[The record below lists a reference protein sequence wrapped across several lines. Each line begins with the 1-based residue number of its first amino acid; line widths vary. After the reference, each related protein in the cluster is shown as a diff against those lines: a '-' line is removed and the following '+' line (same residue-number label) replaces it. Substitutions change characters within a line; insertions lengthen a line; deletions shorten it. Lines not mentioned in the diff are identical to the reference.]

1 MSANDQTVTT
11 TTGMDKAKLALA
23 AGVFLAGVVG
33 FYLLEGQS
41 DLIRVIGMVAVAA
54 VAIAIAMT
62 SQPGRTF
69 WAFAREARQEL
80 RRVVWPT
87 RQESIQTT
95 LIVLVMVFI
104 VGLLLWL
111 MDMFFM
117 WGVGALVRP
126 GG

>member
-1 MSANDQTVTT
+1 MSANDQTAT
-11 TTGMDKAKLALA
+11 TTGMDKAKLTLA

-54 VAIAIAMT
+54 LAIAIAMT
-62 SQPGRTF
+62 SQPGRNF

-104 VGLLLWL
+104 VALLLWL

>member
-1 MSANDQTVTT
+1 MSANEQVTT
-11 TTGMDKAKLALA
+11 TTTDKAKLALA
-23 AGVFLAGVVG
+23 AGTFLAGVVG

-54 VAIAIAMT
+54 LAIAIAMT
-62 SQPGRTF
+62 SQPGRNA
-69 WAFAREARQEL
+69 WAFAQEARQEL

-87 RQESIQTT
+87 RQESLQTT

-104 VGLLLWL
+104 VAILLWL

>member
-1 MSANDQTVTT
+1 MSANDQTATT
-11 TTGMDKAKLALA
+11 AMDKGKLALA
-23 AGVFLAGVVG
+23 AGVFMAGVVG
-33 FYLLEGQS
+33 FYLLEDQS

-62 SQPGRTF
+62 SQPGKNA
-69 WAFAREARQEL
+69 WAFAQEARQEL

-95 LIVLVMVFI
+95 LIVLVMVF
-104 VGLLLWL
+104 VVAVLLWL

>member
-1 MSANDQTVTT
+1 MSTKEQAEATAT
-11 TTGMDKAKLALA
+11 DKGKLVLA

-41 DLIRVIGMVAVAA
+41 DLVRVIGMVAVAG
-54 VAIAIAMT
+54 VAIGIAMT
-62 SQPGRTF
+62 SQPGRNA

-95 LIVLVMVFI
+95 LIVLVMVII
-104 VGLLLWL
+104 VAILLWL

>member
-1 MSANDQTVTT
+1 MSAKDQTEA
-11 TTGMDKAKLALA
+11 TGTDKAKLVLA

-33 FYLLEGQS
+33 FYVAEGQS
-41 DLIRVIGMVAVAA
+41 DLIRVVGMVAVDAL
-54 VAIAIAMT
+54 AIAIDMS
-62 SQPGRTF
+62 SQPGRNA
-69 WAFAREARQEL
+69 WAFAQEARQEL

-95 LIVLVMVFI
+95 LIVLVMVI
-104 VGLLLWL
+104 LVAILLWL

>member
-1 MSANDQTVTT
+1 MSANDQTATT
-11 TTGMDKAKLALA
+11 TIDKAKLALA

-54 VAIAIAMT
+54 IAIAIAMT
-62 SQPGRTF
+62 SEPGKNA
-69 WAFAREARQEL
+69 WAFAQEARQEL

-104 VGLLLWL
+104 VAVLLWL

>member
-1 MSANDQTVTT
+1 MSANEQVTT
-11 TTGMDKAKLALA
+11 TSTDKAKLALA

-41 DLIRVIGMVAVAA
+41 DLIRVLGMVAVAA
-54 VAIAIAMT
+54 LAIAIAMT
-62 SQPGRTF
+62 SQPGKNA
-69 WAFAREARQEL
+69 WAFAQEARQEL

-95 LIVLVMVFI
+95 LIVLVMVFL
-104 VGLLLWL
+104 VAVLLWL

>member
-1 MSANDQTVTT
+1 MSANDQTATT
-11 TTGMDKAKLALA
+11 ATDKAKLALA

-33 FYLLEGQS
+33 FYLLEEQS

-54 VAIAIAMT
+54 LSVAIAMT
-62 SQPGRTF
+62 SEPGKNA
-69 WAFAREARQEL
+69 WAFAQEARQEL

-104 VGLLLWL
+104 VAVLLWL